1 MADHV
6 MESRLWLARP
16 RSDVFAFLADPSN
29 LARVMPPTL
38 DVRLLTPAVTMAA
51 GAVLEF
57 RIVWLGVPLRWR
69 MFVREW
75 DPPYRFVDVQVNG
88 PYARWEHRHRL
99 LEDGGGTWIEDRV
112 TYRLPG
118 GPLGR
123 AAHRLIVGR
132 QLRAA
137 WAYRRE
143 RLVELLAPVSAPAGC
158 CPAARARAARGRSA
172 GPCAP
177 GPAPS

>member
-38 DVRLLTPAVTMAA
+38 DVRLLTPGVTMAA

-69 MFVREW
+69 TFVREW

-99 LEDGGGTWIEDRV
+99 LEWYQQRFGGGGTRVRKIES
-112 TYRLPG
+112 YRLCRRVSISPS
-118 GPLGR
+118 
-123 AAHRLIVGR
+123 AA
-132 QLRAA
+132 
-137 WAYRRE
+137 
-143 RLVELLAPVSAPAGC
+143 P
-158 CPAARARAARGRSA
+158 RSWRSTPKA
-172 GPCAP
+172 
-177 GPAPS
+177 

>member
-16 RSDVFAFLADPSN
+16 RSDVFPFLADPSN
-29 LARVMPPTL
+29 LARVMPPML

-99 LEDGGGTWIEDRV
+99 LEDGGGAWIEGRGACRV
-112 TYRLPG
+112 RG

-123 AAHRLIVGR
+123 AGPRPVAG
-132 QLRAA
+132 
-137 WAYRRE
+137 RE
-143 RLVELLAPVSAPAGC
+143 RRGGGAG
-158 CPAARARAARGRSA
+158 
-172 GPCAP
+172 
-177 GPAPS
+177 